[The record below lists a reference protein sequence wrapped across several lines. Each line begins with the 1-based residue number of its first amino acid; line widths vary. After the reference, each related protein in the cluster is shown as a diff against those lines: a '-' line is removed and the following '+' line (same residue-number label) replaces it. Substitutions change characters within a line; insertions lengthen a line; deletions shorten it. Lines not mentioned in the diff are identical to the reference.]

1 LPGSAITAAAG
12 IDISVGVVA
21 GVEAGVVAGVV
32 SAVPVS
38 PPAEPFDGSVPEA
51 RVVVTNA
58 AFSTRVVSE
67 PDESELELPH
77 EATAIKATAKMAH
90 FVTRDFIW
98 LLHIFQKRICL

>member
-1 LPGSAITAAAG
+1 MPGSAITAAAG
-12 IDISVGVVA
+12 IDTSVVA
-21 GVEAGVVAGVV
+21 GAAVVAGAVV
-32 SAVPVS
+32 VAVS
-38 PPAEPFDGSVPEA
+38 PAEPFDGSVPEA

-58 AFSTRVVSE
+58 AFFTRVVSE

-77 EATAIKATAKMAH
+77 EATAIKAIAKMAH